1 MSRLEQIG
9 LDHRGSKKV
18 TINGNVKNLDQMQP
32 HIDLLHD
39 FQKEQASGQSAVDLK
54 LLSK

>member
-18 TINGNVKNLDQMQP
+18 SINGTAKNLDQMQP

-39 FQKEQASGQSAVDLK
+39 FVKDQAPGQSVVDLK
-54 LLSK
+54 LMSK